1 MTQGEVRSCNPE
13 APTGENGRLSPTL
26 VGRAHE
32 EIDQRLDDFWQ
43 NEGSSLYLGS
53 RHAPMRRELVKD
65 RERAFATQLI
75 GTVLEI
81 ADAHS
86 GNIALM
92 FDVDETIVAKRA
104 LAEEKERFT
113 RPSLDIVIGILEEAL
128 GERLEIGVLST
139 RSQAALDAEMQDPT
153 YLKDIIG
160 RVNPRYVIS
169 SRDGAMALSFKDT
182 LVYGHGQL
190 KKDEREAIQGFVDP
204 NVIETEFRGSFDSH
218 GIKPFVL
225 KDLVDSHPDTYF
237 VAVDDHEWVKEINP
251 DYSRVKGVHLD
262 GEESSFIL

>member
-1 MTQGEVRSCNPE
+1 MTQGEVRSCNHE
-13 APTGENGRLSPTL
+13 APTGENGRLSLTL
-26 VGRAHE
+26 VDRAHE

-43 NEGSSLYLGS
+43 NEGSSLYLNS
-53 RHAPMRRELVKD
+53 RHAPMRRELVKR

-75 GTVLEI
+75 GTVLKI

-92 FDVDETIVAKRA
+92 FDVDETIATKRA

-113 RPSLDIVIGILEEAL
+113 RPSLDIVIGILEETL
-128 GERLEIGVLST
+128 GERLEIGILST
-139 RSQAALDAEMQDPT
+139 RGQASLDTEKQNPT

-160 RVNPRYVIS
+160 RVNPAYVIS

-182 LVYGHGQL
+182 LGHSQL
-190 KKDEREAIQGFVDP
+190 KKDERETIRSFVDP
-204 NVIETEFRGSFDSH
+204 QVVETDFRGSFDIGSH

-225 KDLVDSHPDTYF
+225 KELVDSHPDTYF

-251 DYSRVKGVHLD
+251 EYPRVKGVHLD
-262 GEESSFIL
+262 DESSFFL